1 MSSIISLC
9 GSLALSDFRLDKL
22 RQNAARLNLPPD
34 INISATYW
42 YFIESKQPLN
52 SSSVASLSAILTAT
66 ETTPPQLSSS
76 EHLFLVTPR
85 IGTISSWASKATD
98 IVHNCGFNDIS
109 RIERGIAFV
118 LKGDLTTA
126 ELQAWSALLY
136 DRMTESLLTSFKEA
150 EQLFNHTEART
161 FESIDILGQG
171 IEALVVANKIFGFAL
186 SEDEIEYLYENYQEL
201 GRNPTDVEL
210 MMFAQANSEHCRHKI
225 FNADF
230 VLNGVQQP
238 KSLFR
243 MIRDTHAKT
252 PEGTIVAYS
261 DNSSIIEGY
270 TIPRFYPTSQN
281 SVYNYNEELTHIV
294 MKVETHN
301 HPTAIS
307 PFAGASTGAGGEI
320 RDEGATGRGARPKA
334 GLTGFSVSN
343 LQIPNYVQSWEQYD
357 QNGGYGKPDR
367 ISSAFDI
374 MMDGPLGGAAFN
386 NEFGRPNL
394 LGYFRTFEA
403 PFQGKVRGYHKPI
416 MIAGGL
422 GNIQAKQVEKGIF
435 PAGSLL
441 IQLGGPGLLIGLGG
455 GAASSMETGANSADL
470 DFDSVQ
476 RGNPEI
482 EHRAQEV
489 IDRCWQLGDANPII
503 SIHDVGAGGLS
514 NAFPELV
521 NDSGRSAIFNLRAI
535 HLEEEGLSPMEIWC
549 NEAQERYVL
558 AILPEDLDRFRVLC
572 ERERCPFSIVGTAT
586 DDGLLKVKD
595 ELFDNEPVDLP
606 LDVLLGKPPK
616 TTRTDHTV
624 ETPIV
629 AFNADKIDLVDST
642 YNVLRLPTVANK
654 SFLITI
660 GDRTVGGLT
669 YQDQMVGPYQVPVSD
684 VAVTAMGFDTLHGEA
699 MTMGEKA
706 PLALFDAAASGRM
719 AVGEAI
725 TNIAATN
732 IGNMNKIKLS
742 ANWMAPCGL
751 EGEDEKLYRTVES
764 VSNFCQSLSL
774 SIPVG
779 KDSLS
784 MNTVWEDNGEK
795 KSVTAPL
802 SLVITAFAPI
812 ENIRKTI
819 TPELQNVKDS
829 TLFLIDLGNGHG
841 RLGGSALTQVNGELS
856 DVSPDVDTADLDG
869 FFKLMQ
875 TMIAND
881 QILAYHDRGDG
892 GLVSTIAEMMFA
904 AQFGATL
911 DLTSVLA
918 AQAEFSAHESVVRAL
933 FNEEL
938 GAVLQVDNRFAAILT
953 DLAKSFGIEHLVH
966 AIGHISDDYA
976 LAISANGESILNEQG
991 IALQKAWSEVS
1002 YHMQRLR
1009 DNPASADSEFQLIVE
1024 PDLKKLFAKTTFDVN
1039 EDIAA
1044 PYINK
1049 GAKPRIAV
1057 LREQGVNGQVE
1068 MAAAFT
1074 RAGFE
1079 AQDVHMSDLIAGRVS
1094 LEDFQALAACG
1105 GFSYGDVLGAG
1116 QGWAKTILFNQQ
1128 LHSHF
1133 AEFFDREDTLSL
1145 GICNGCQMMSQ
1156 LSAIIPGAEHWARFE
1171 RNASEQFEARLALV
1185 EVAKSPS
1192 IFLNGMEGSV
1202 MPIVVSHGEGRAVF
1216 QDDAMHHVDV
1226 ALHYV
1231 DGLGNITDRYPLNP
1245 NGSPNAI
1252 AGLTSKDGRATIMM
1266 PHPERV
1272 YKRDQLSWKPEGW
1285 DEFSGWYRMFA
1296 NARKSFN

>member
-9 GSLALSDFRLDKL
+9 GSLALSDFRLEKL

-34 INISATYW
+34 INITATYW
-42 YFIESKQPLN
+42 YFIESKQPLT
-52 SSSVASLSAILTAT
+52 SSSLSSLSAILTAT
-66 ETTPPQLSSS
+66 QNPPPALSSS

-98 IVHNCGFNDIS
+98 IAHNCGFDDVS
-109 RIERGIAFV
+109 RIERGIAYV
-118 LKGDLTTA
+118 LSGDLTEA
-126 ELQAWSALLY
+126 QLNAWGTLLY
-136 DRMTESLLTSFKEA
+136 DRMTESLLTSFDEA
-150 EQLFNHTEART
+150 EALFHHTKART
-161 FESIDILGQG
+161 YESIDILGEG
-171 IEALVVANKIFGFAL
+171 ISALQKANVTFGFAL
-186 SEDEIEYLYENYQEL
+186 SEDEIEYLVENYQKL

-230 VLNGVQQP
+230 ILNDEKQP

-243 MIRDTHAKT
+243 MIKDTHEKT
-252 PEGTIVAYS
+252 PEGTVVAYK
-261 DNSSIIEGY
+261 DNASVIEGY
-270 TIPRFYPTSQN
+270 TIDRFYPNADACEYQF
-281 SVYNYNEELTHIV
+281 NEELTHIV

-343 LQIPNYVQSWEQYD
+343 LQIPNYVQSWEQY
-357 QNGGYGKPDR
+357 QNDGSYGKPDR

-374 MMDGPLGGAAFN
+374 MIDGPLGGAAFN

-403 PFQGKVRGYHKPI
+403 PYKGKVRGYHKPI

-422 GNIQAKQVEKGIF
+422 GNIQAQQVEKGIF
-435 PAGSLL
+435 PAGALL

-489 IDRCWQLGDANPII
+489 IDRCWQLGDQNPIV

-521 NDSGRSAIFNLRAI
+521 NDAGRSAIFNLRDI
-535 HLEEEGLSPMEIWC
+535 KLEEEGLSPMEIWC

-558 AILPEDLDRFRVLC
+558 AILPEDLERFRTLC
-572 ERERCPFSIVGTAT
+572 ERERCPFAVVGTAT
-586 DDGLLKVKD
+586 DDGVLKVKD
-595 ELFDNEPVDLP
+595 ALFDNEPVDLP
-606 LDVLLGKPPK
+606 LDILLGKPPK
-616 TTRTDHTV
+616 TTRIDHTV
-624 ETPIV
+624 EEAEIP
-629 AFNADKIDLVDST
+629 FNATQVDLVKSAYD
-642 YNVLRLPTVANK
+642 VLRLPTVASKN
-654 SFLITI
+654 FLITI

-684 VAVTAMGFDTLHGEA
+684 VAVTKMGFDTTHGEA

-706 PLALFDAAASGRM
+706 PVALFDAAASGRL

-725 TNIAATN
+725 TNIAATD
-732 IGNMNKIKLS
+732 IGDINRIKLS

-751 EGEDEKLYRTVES
+751 PGEDEKLYRTVEA
-764 VSNFCQSLSL
+764 VSNFCQDLSL

-784 MNTVWEDNGEK
+784 MNTVWEDQGEQ

-812 ENIRKTI
+812 ENVRKTV
-819 TPELQNVKDS
+819 TPELKVVENSQ
-829 TLFLIDLGNGHG
+829 LFLVDLGAGHA
-841 RLGGSALTQVNGELS
+841 RLGGSALTQVNGQLS
-856 DVSPDVDTADLDG
+856 DVAPDVSSEHLGA

-875 TMIAND
+875 RMVATGEL
-881 QILAYHDRGDG
+881 LAYHDRGDG
-892 GLVSTIAEMMFA
+892 GLLATLAEMMFA
-904 AQFGATL
+904 GRLGMTV
-911 DLTSVLA
+911 DLSSVKAALLA
-918 AQAEFSAHESVVRAL
+918 DGSSHEQNLRML

-938 GAVLQVDNRFAAILT
+938 GAVVQIDESFAGNFTA
-953 DLAKSFGIEHLVH
+953 LAEAMGMGHLVH
-966 AIGHISDDYA
+966 QIGTVVDDYT
-976 LAISANGESILNEQG
+976 LTIRANDETLLTESG
-991 IALQKAWSEVS
+991 VALQKAWSEVS
-1002 YHMQRLR
+1002 HHMQRLR
-1009 DNPASADSEFQLIVE
+1009 DNPAAADSEFALIE
-1024 PDLKKLFAKTTFDVN
+1024 TPELKKLFAKTTFDVN

-1044 PYINK
+1044 PYINL
-1049 GAKPRIAV
+1049 GAQPRIAI
-1057 LREQGVNGQVE
+1057 LREQGVNGHVE
-1068 MAAAFT
+1068 MAAAFHT
-1074 RAGFE
+1074 AGFA

-1094 LEDFQALAACG
+1094 LTDFDALAACG

-1116 QGWAKTILFNQQ
+1116 QGWAKSILFNAK
-1128 LHSHF
+1128 LRDHF
-1133 AEFFDREDTLSL
+1133 ASFFARNDTLSL

-1156 LSAIIPGAEHWARFE
+1156 LAEIIPGAEHWPTFM
-1171 RNASEQFEARLALV
+1171 RNESEQFEARLTMM
-1185 EVAKSPS
+1185 EVVKSPS
-1192 IFLNGMEGSV
+1192 IFFNGMEGSM
-1202 MPIVVSHGEGRAVF
+1202 MPIVVSHGEGRAYF
-1216 QDDAMHHVDV
+1216 KDGLGNIDV
-1226 ALHYV
+1226 AARYV
-1231 DGLGNITDRYPLNP
+1231 DGLGQVTDRYPLNP
-1245 NGSPNAI
+1245 NGSPQAI
-1252 AGLTSKDGRATIMM
+1252 AGVTSQDGRATIMM

-1272 YKRDQLSWKPEGW
+1272 YQRDQLSWKPDDWET
-1285 DEFSGWYRMFA
+1285 FSGWYRMFA
-1296 NARKSFN
+1296 NARKSFV